1 MTQRTS
7 NTRCQRHGLVVV
19 ICNIA
24 QYLTRNLYLS
34 STELEKFVNMN
45 LIRTFAMISDSSV
58 RTMKTVKVYMK
69 QTVCKTAQASSP
81 SKPEREIDFLVF
93 TSQCYVWSP
102 FTLSQEHLEDWK
114 RLIKAMAPPHI
125 IFFHCYCWSSFY

>member
-7 NTRCQRHGLVVV
+7 NTRCQRHGSVVV

-45 LIRTFAMISDSSV
+45 LIWTFATISDSSV

-69 QTVCKTAQASSP
+69 QTVRKTAQASSP
-81 SKPEREIDFLVF
+81 FKPEREIDFLVF
-93 TSQCYVWSP
+93 TPPCYIWSP

-125 IFFHCYCWSSFY
+125 IFFSLLLLE